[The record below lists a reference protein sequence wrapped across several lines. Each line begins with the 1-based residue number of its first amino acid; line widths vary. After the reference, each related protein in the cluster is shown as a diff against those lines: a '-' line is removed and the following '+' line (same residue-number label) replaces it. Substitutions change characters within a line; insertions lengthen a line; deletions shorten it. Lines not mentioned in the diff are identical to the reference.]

1 MFSISSL
8 QLYSFVFKVKGF
20 GTTQHSKRTENYKIT
35 PRDFEIKDLIML
47 DLLLQTLDD
56 TVSTMITVFIMLFL
70 AGLMVEMNAFSR
82 INHLARPL
90 ISISHLPAVSASTFV
105 ISLGSALAANTV
117 IARMLAEGQLTE
129 RQAFLSAIMNSVPVY
144 FRELFTYPLAFV
156 IPVLGVFVGGAYAV
170 ISIATGL
177 LKLALVLGRAYLPAD
192 LSASFASSSLPP
204 QLTPSSSSAA
214 PLPPLPPLPPQ
225 ARKCLSEAAKKSL
238 RGQSRIFL
246 RIAGLYFIMT
256 FLVLYLSREGILQSF
271 DVIPLAQFFSVP
283 PETIIPL
290 TIYVASPKAGIALLG
305 PLIQNGGISETKALI
320 VLMLGSLFML
330 PFYSLRSLLPNYTSV
345 FGMKLGLSL
354 VIISTAISVAVRLSV
369 LLVLLIATG

>member
-1 MFSISSL
+1 
-8 QLYSFVFKVKGF
+8 
-20 GTTQHSKRTENYKIT
+20 
-35 PRDFEIKDLIML
+35 ML

-70 AGLMVEMNAFSR
+70 TGIMVEMNASSR
-82 INHLARPL
+82 ITHLARPL

-117 IARMLAEGQLTE
+117 IARLKAEGQLTE

-144 FRELFTYPLAFV
+144 FRELFTYQLAFV
-156 IPVLGVFVGGAYAV
+156 IPVLGIFVGGAYAV

-177 LKLALVLGRAYLPAD
+177 IKLALVLVLGRAYLPGD
-192 LSASFASSSLPP
+192 TSASSVSSTSSMSSSP
-204 QLTPSSSSAA
+204 SAA
-214 PLPPLPPLPPQ
+214 PLQPPPIQ
-225 ARKCLSEAAKKSL
+225 APKNLKEAAKKSL

-256 FLVLYLSREGILQSF
+256 FLVLYLSREGILQSL
-271 DVIPLAQFFSVP
+271 DVIPLANFFSVP
-283 PETIIPL
+283 PETVIPL

-305 PLIQNGGISETKALI
+305 PLIQNDGISETKALI

-345 FGMKLGLSL
+345 FGMRLGLSL
-354 VIISTAISVAVRLSV
+354 VIISTGISVAVRMSV
-369 LLVLLIATG
+369 LLMLLVAT

>member
-1 MFSISSL
+1 
-8 QLYSFVFKVKGF
+8 
-20 GTTQHSKRTENYKIT
+20 
-35 PRDFEIKDLIML
+35 ML

-56 TVSTMITVFIMLFL
+56 TVSTMIVVFLMLFIT
-70 AGLMVEMNAFSR
+70 GLMVEMDAFSC
-82 INHLARPL
+82 ITHLARPL
-90 ISISHLPAVSASTFV
+90 ISVSHLPAVSASTFV

-117 IARMLAEGQLTE
+117 IARMLAEGQLSD

-144 FRELFTYPLAFV
+144 FRELFTYQLAFV
-156 IPVLGVFVGGAYAV
+156 IPVLGIFVGGAYAV

-177 LKLALVLGRAYLPAD
+177 IKMALVLVMGRAYLPAD
-192 LSASFASSSLPP
+192 LSAPSASSFARLSLSQP
-204 QLTPSSSSAA
+204 QTWSNLKKAA
-214 PLPPLPPLPPQ
+214 I
-225 ARKCLSEAAKKSL
+225 KSL
-238 RGQSRIFL
+238 CGQSRIFL

-256 FLVLYLSREGILQSF
+256 FLVLYLSREGILQSL
-271 DVIPLAQFFSVP
+271 DVLPLAHFFGVP

-290 TIYVASPKAGIALLG
+290 TIYVASPKAGITLLG

-354 VIISTAISVAVRLSV
+354 VIISTGISVAVRLSV
-369 LLVLLIATG
+369 LLMLLIATG

>member
-1 MFSISSL
+1 
-8 QLYSFVFKVKGF
+8 
-20 GTTQHSKRTENYKIT
+20 
-35 PRDFEIKDLIML
+35 ML

-70 AGLMVEMNAFSR
+70 TGLMVEMNVFQR
-82 INHLARPL
+82 ISHLASPL

-117 IARMLAEGQLTE
+117 IARLKAEGQLTE

-144 FRELFTYPLAFV
+144 FRELFTYQLAFV
-156 IPVLGVFVGGAYAV
+156 IPVLGIFVGGAYAV

-177 LKLALVLGRAYLPAD
+177 IKLALVLVLGRAYLPGD
-192 LSASFASSSLPP
+192 TSASSVSSTSSMSSSP
-204 QLTPSSSSAA
+204 SAA
-214 PLPPLPPLPPQ
+214 PLQPPPIQ
-225 ARKCLSEAAKKSL
+225 ARKNLKEAAKKSL

-256 FLVLYLSREGILQSF
+256 LLVLYLSREGILQSL
-271 DVIPLAQFFSVP
+271 DVIPLAHFFRVP
-283 PETIIPL
+283 PETVIPL

-305 PLIQNGGISETKALI
+305 PLIQNDGISETKALI

-345 FGMKLGLSL
+345 FGMRLGLSL
-354 VIISTAISVAVRLSV
+354 VIISTGISVAVRMSV
-369 LLVLLIATG
+369 LLMLLIAT

>member
-1 MFSISSL
+1 
-8 QLYSFVFKVKGF
+8 
-20 GTTQHSKRTENYKIT
+20 
-35 PRDFEIKDLIML
+35 ML

-70 AGLMVEMNAFSR
+70 TGLMVEMGTFQR
-82 INHLARPL
+82 ISHLARPL

-117 IARMLAEGQLTE
+117 IARLLAEGQLTE

-144 FRELFTYPLAFV
+144 FRELFTYQLAFV
-156 IPVLGVFVGGAYAV
+156 IPVLGIFVGGAYAV

-177 LKLALVLGRAYLPAD
+177 IKLALVLVLGRAYLPVD
-192 LSASFASSSLPP
+192 QSAPSPCTAFAAPTVSAASSALS
-204 QLTPSSSSAA
+204 TGSAA

-225 ARKCLSEAAKKSL
+225 ARKSLRDAAKKSL

-256 FLVLYLSREGILQSF
+256 FLVLYLSREGILQSL

-345 FGMKLGLSL
+345 FGMRLGLSL
-354 VIISTAISVAVRLSV
+354 VIISTGISVLVRMSV
-369 LLVLLIATG
+369 LLMLLIATG